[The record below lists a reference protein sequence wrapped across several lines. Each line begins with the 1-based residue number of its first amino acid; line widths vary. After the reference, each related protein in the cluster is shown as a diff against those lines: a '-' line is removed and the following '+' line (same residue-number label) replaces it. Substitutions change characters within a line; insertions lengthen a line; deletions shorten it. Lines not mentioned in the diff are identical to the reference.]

1 MDFIRIGQCK
11 LRLVISELGRGWY
24 SKLRQ
29 GGAKLLQHIG
39 PDLRLLVTTLYSD
52 NFQNSGGQGEIIN
65 PPASSESSSNNLWIR
80 NQIHSCKVT
89 HSFSDLPTV
98 NIRSVEIV
106 NVMRVEIF
114 VALRFGRNF
123 PCLDRGDT
131 SSCLSQGNLLVYSPD
146 SLGLDGGLAHVRH
159 PGDGPHHPKHDQ
171 SK

>member
-1 MDFIRIGQCK
+1 M
-11 LRLVISELGRGWY
+11 
-24 SKLRQ
+24 
-29 GGAKLLQHIG
+29 
-39 PDLRLLVTTLYSD
+39 TTL
-52 NFQNSGGQGEIIN
+52 FGTKPGGQGEIIN

-98 NIRSVEIV
+98 NIRSKTSLFMIKVLSQLLNGTPVEIV

-131 SSCLSQGNLLVYSPD
+131 SSCLSQGNL
-146 SLGLDGGLAHVRH
+146 
-159 PGDGPHHPKHDQ
+159 Q
-171 SK
+171 SFIFEI